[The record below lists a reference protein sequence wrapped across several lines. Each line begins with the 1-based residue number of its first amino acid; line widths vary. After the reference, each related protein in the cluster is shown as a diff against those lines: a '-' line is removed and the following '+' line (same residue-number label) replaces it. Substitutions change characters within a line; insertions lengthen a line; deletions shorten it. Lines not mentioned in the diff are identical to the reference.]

1 MNPERAGSA
10 TATVSS
16 PKMIKSLVALAVL
29 AGLGTAVVAL
39 PAFAPQAKASEAVA
53 SPKGDRLEIGP
64 VARNCSQQV
73 WPNFGTSCLRRAGS
87 GAMVEEVRLVNAR
100 S

>member
-1 MNPERAGSA
+1 
-10 TATVSS
+10 
-16 PKMIKSLVALAVL
+16 MIKSLVALAVL